1 LTRALFPM
9 DGKLTV
15 DRSQPPLVSV
25 IMNCLN
31 CEKYL
36 REAIDSVFA
45 QTYSSWEIIFWDNA
59 STDCS
64 GEIARSYGSRVRYFR
79 GDETVPLG
87 AARDH
92 AVRQAQGEYV
102 ALLDCDDVWLPRNLA
117 VQMEMAQA
125 RPDLGMVYTD
135 CFFIDSEGRTL
146 GTWFSR
152 YRPPADEDVL
162 RRLLT
167 GPNFIPCL
175 SVLMRTAAV
184 RKVGGFNHTFTYSE
198 EYDLFLRLALEY
210 QVAHIAEP
218 LAKYR
223 LHDANATG
231 TGNPGTTRETI
242 QILKQT
248 RSRLSNLPWRDRLK
262 IQKRLWELRA
272 KLMLQSVGT

>member
-1 LTRALFPM
+1 M
-9 DGKLTV
+9 DGTLTV
-15 DRSQPPLVSV
+15 DRRQPPLVSV

-36 REAIDSVFA
+36 RQAIDSVFA
-45 QTYSSWEIIFWDNA
+45 QTFSSWEIIFWDNA

-64 GEIARSYGSRVRYFR
+64 GEIAQSYGSRLRYFR
-79 GDETVPLG
+79 EEETVFLG

-92 AVRQAQGEYV
+92 AVSQAQGEYV
-102 ALLDCDDVWLPRNLA
+102 ALLDCDDIWLPHNLA
-117 VQMEMAQA
+117 VQVELAEA

-135 CFFIDSEGRTL
+135 CFFIDAEGRTL
-146 GTWFSR
+146 GTWFSK
-152 YRPPADEDVL
+152 YPPPEDEDVL

-167 GPNFIPCL
+167 GRNFIPCL

-184 RKVGGFNHTFTYSE
+184 RKVGGFNHAFTFSE
-198 EYDLFLRLALEY
+198 EYDLFLRLALECR
-210 QVAHIAEP
+210 VAHIAEP

-223 LHDANATG
+223 LHATNATG
-231 TGNPGTTRETI
+231 TGSPGTTRETI

-272 KLMLQSVGT
+272 KLMLQSFGK